1 MNTHSIHSS
10 ISPSQFLTR
19 KFNQFNHIRDA
30 EKPGTQQS
38 KSEKNQPILTRNPEK
53 IVENKIVRGIEK
65 AMGADGISSAKT
77 DALEFTPEKVAG
89 RILAFV
95 NQAYGQLQNSDPNF
109 DQAKFFSQIKQGIET
124 GFSEARDALDKL
136 GVLDGQPK
144 QNLDA
149 TYTKIQEGLSK
160 LAAGAQA
167 SAAPVSQL
175 QGFAAQVNQSTEIE
189 VTTKEGDLIKIRL
202 EQSAA
207 VSQSSV
213 NIIQDDITANAFK
226 SSSETSSGFSIT
238 VDGNLNEDE
247 QKSLKELLKKM
258 NGVGHDFF
266 NGNTQAAFNH
276 AQKIGLD
283 TAQIAS
289 FSMSLSM
296 EKSVQAVAAYQQAA
310 FPDRKIEPEKI
321 KQAADFFSQARDM
334 LKTAQSALEPF
345 ENPLSAFN
353 VLFNA
358 VHQAGIEKSTEP
370 KTTQDTSLL
379 QQLIKPLGEAILV
392 NEKPAQV

>member
-19 KFNQFNHIRDA
+19 KSNHFNRIRDA
-30 EKPGTQQS
+30 ENPGAQQS
-38 KSEKNQPILTRNPEK
+38 RPEKNQPGLTRNPGK
-53 IVENKIVRGIEK
+53 IVENQIVRGIEK
-65 AMGADGISSAKT
+65 AMGSDGISSAKIN
-77 DALEFTPEKVAG
+77 ALEFTPEKVAG

-95 NQAYGQLQNSDPNF
+95 NKAYGQLQNNDPNF

-160 LAAGAQA
+160 LAGGARA
-167 SAAPVSQL
+167 PAAAQL
-175 QGFAAQVNQSTEIE
+175 QGFAARVNQSAEIE
-189 VTTKEGDLIKIRL
+189 IVTKEGDLIKIRL

-213 NIIQDDITANAFK
+213 HIGQDGITVNAFK
-226 SSSETSSGFSIT
+226 SSSETSSEFSVT

-266 NGNTQAAFNH
+266 NGNIQAAFKH

-283 TAQIAS
+283 TGQIAS

-334 LKTAQSALEPF
+334 LKTAQSALGPF

-353 VLFNA
+353 ALFNA
-358 VHQAGIEKSTEP
+358 VHQVGIEKSTEP
-370 KTTQDTSLL
+370 KITQGNPLL

-392 NEKPAQV
+392 NGKPAPV